1 MRSYAFTVISH
12 IVGIVLS
19 TGLLFYCVHEEII
32 FCPTFLRDRDLVFLD
47 SSLFHTD
54 AAGEVLALCGGLL
67 AAARLDPDR
76 SFTLRG

>member
-32 FCPTFLRDRDLVFLD
+32 FCPTFCGIAILYFSIHLYFIQMRQ
-47 SSLFHTD
+47 
-54 AAGEVLALCGGLL
+54 EVLALCGGLL

>member
-12 IVGIVLS
+12 ILGIVLS

-32 FCPTFLRDRDLVFLD
+32 FCPTFCGIAILY

-67 AAARLDPDR
+67 ATARLDPDR

>member
-32 FCPTFLRDRDLVFLD
+32 YFLRDRDLVFLD

>member
-12 IVGIVLS
+12 ILGIVLS

-32 FCPTFLRDRDLVFLD
+32 FVLLLRDRDLVFLD

>member
-32 FCPTFLRDRDLVFLD
+32 FCPTFCGID

>member
-19 TGLLFYCVHEEII
+19 TGVLSY
-32 FCPTFLRDRDLVFLD
+32 FLRDRDLVFLD

-76 SFTLRG
+76 SFTL

>member
-12 IVGIVLS
+12 ILGIVLS

-32 FCPTFLRDRDLVFLD
+32 FCPTF
-47 SSLFHTD
+47 
-54 AAGEVLALCGGLL
+54 CGIAILYFSIHLYFIQMRQVKYWRYGLL

-76 SFTLRG
+76 SFTL

>member
-19 TGLLFYCVHEEII
+19 TGLLFYCVHED
-32 FCPTFLRDRDLVFLD
+32 FLRDRDLVFLD

>member
-32 FCPTFLRDRDLVFLD
+32 FCPTFCGIAILYFSIHLYFIQMRQVKYW
-47 SSLFHTD
+47 
-54 AAGEVLALCGGLL
+54 LCGGLL